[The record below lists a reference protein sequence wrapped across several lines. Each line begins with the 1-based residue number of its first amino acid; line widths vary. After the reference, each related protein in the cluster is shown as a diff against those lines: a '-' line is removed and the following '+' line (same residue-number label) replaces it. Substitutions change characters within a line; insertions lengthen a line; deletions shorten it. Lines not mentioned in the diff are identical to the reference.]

1 MATKALEGLGKLED
15 QLTCP
20 ICLDHF
26 DNPKILPCFHS
37 FCMGCLECIKTH
49 NGPEGLR
56 EIRCPTCRLPCSV
69 PDKGLTMLPASFV
82 INNLIEVY
90 SLMKKVSGGSH
101 ASCDNCG
108 DHVADRYCKQCAK
121 FFCLQCLHHH
131 NNWKPNTN
139 HETITLEE
147 VASTA
152 YQLPTAR
159 PEITEQCADHN
170 KPLEIFC
177 ETCQELICHNCTV
190 KKHRNHDYD
199 VASDVYSKHRNDIIE
214 SSLQP
219 LNSEVD
225 RIAQAMKLLETQ
237 RDDVT
242 DQAKKTKEEIQ
253 RKIQTRLEEM
263 SEKLKEEV
271 DTALKYTVSM
281 LDGQIKDAKASLGRM
296 TECRDHVEQCVRV
309 GTPRQVLTTKAQMI
323 ERAKNILKEVKDKT
337 FEPLEEADIK
347 LIQGD
352 VMDTFDA
359 NIGRVASGNH
369 NSPLK
374 SSLPSNQSKQSSFPL
389 VSDQPINNSAPTH
402 SPMIGHDSVVTVSL
416 KFPDGSPVPSS
427 LIECTS
433 TVSGN
438 SGRPIPCPL
447 VDGSRL
453 GLYNIVFTPL
463 AKGNHQLQFRVNI
476 PVSVATEIT
485 TAPICP
491 PNAKLN
497 GPSGIAFT
505 DQGLVV
511 VCESY
516 GSSIK
521 VIDNQGGVVKSFSSK
536 GTKRGELQR
545 PQGLVVTARGT
556 VLVADWYNHR
566 IQEFTLEGVCKAC
579 IGTKGNDKLQ
589 FCYPVGMAVS
599 KKTGQIFV
607 AELGNSRIQVLN
619 SNLTFSHMFGSK
631 GKEQWQFQ
639 ELHDVAIDP
648 DGLFVYATDR
658 LSNCVKKFSTDGN
671 FVASFNTEDSEEG
684 EMFKPS
690 GITVANDLLFV
701 NNEDRYITV
710 LTTTGEHFGF
720 IDKSAKEVITNSG
733 FLQGIACKADTKS
746 LYFYCVFDKAVKF
759 CHYVD
764 N

>member
-26 DNPKILPCFHS
+26 SNPKILPCFHS
-37 FCMGCLECIKTH
+37 FCMGCLEGIKTH
-49 NGPEGLR
+49 NGPQGTR
-56 EIRCPTCRLPCSV
+56 EIFCPTCRLPC
-69 PDKGLTMLPASFV
+69 PILDKGLPASFV

-90 SLMKKVSGGSH
+90 GLMKKVSGDSR

-108 DHVADRYCKQCAK
+108 DQVADRYCKQCAK
-121 FFCLQCLHHH
+121 FFCQQCLHHH
-131 NNWKPNTN
+131 NNWKPNAN
-139 HETITLEE
+139 HDTITLEE

-159 PEITEQCADHN
+159 PEITEQCVDHN

-190 KKHRNHDYD
+190 KKHRDHDYD
-199 VASDVYSKHRNDIIE
+199 VASDVYCKNRDDIIE
-214 SSLQP
+214 SSLKP

-225 RIAQAMKLLETQ
+225 RIIQAMKLLETQ
-237 RDDVT
+237 RVDVT
-242 DQAKKTKEEIQ
+242 DQAKKTREEIQ
-253 RKIQTRLEEM
+253 RKIQNRLEEM
-263 SEKLKEEV
+263 SKKLKEEV
-271 DTALKYTVSM
+271 ATGLKYTVSM
-281 LDGQIKDAKASLGRM
+281 LDDQIKEAKGSLDRM
-296 TECRDHVEQCVRV
+296 TECRDHVEQCVKV
-309 GTPRQVLTTKAQMI
+309 GTPRQILTTKAQMI
-323 ERAKNILKEVKDKT
+323 ERAKKILEEVKDKT
-337 FEPLEEADIK
+337 FERLEEADIK
-347 LIQGD
+347 LIQED
-352 VMDTFDA
+352 VMDTFDT
-359 NIGRVASGNH
+359 NIGRVISGNH
-369 NSPLK
+369 NSIPRP
-374 SSLPSNQSKQSSFPL
+374 SLPSNNLSKRSSFPL
-389 VSDQPINNSAPTH
+389 VSDQPINNSVPTH
-402 SPMIGHDSVVTVSL
+402 SPVIGQDSVITVSL
-416 KFPDGSPVPSS
+416 TFPDGSPVPSS

-433 TVSGN
+433 TTSSN
-438 SGRPIPCPL
+438 NGRPIPCPL

-453 GLYNIVFTPL
+453 GLYNIVFTPF
-463 AKGNHQLQFRVNI
+463 AKGNHQLQFKVNI
-476 PVSVATEIT
+476 PISVATEIN

-491 PNAKLN
+491 PNGKLN

-516 GSSIK
+516 GSCIK
-521 VIDNQGGVVKSFSSK
+521 VLDNQGGVVKSFSTK

-545 PQGLVVTARGT
+545 PQGIVVMARGT

-579 IGTKGNDKLQ
+579 IGTKGNGKLQ

-648 DGLFVYATDR
+648 DGFVYTTDR
-658 LSNCVKKFSTDGN
+658 LSNSVKKFSTDGN
-671 FVASFNTEDSEEG
+671 FVASFNTEDAEEG
-684 EMFKPS
+684 EMLKPS
-690 GITVANDLLFV
+690 GITVANDLLFI

-720 IDKSAKEVITNSG
+720 IDKSPKEMITNSG
-733 FLQGIACKADTKS
+733 FPARH
-746 LYFYCVFDKAVKF
+746 CV
-759 CHYVD
+759 
-764 N
+764 